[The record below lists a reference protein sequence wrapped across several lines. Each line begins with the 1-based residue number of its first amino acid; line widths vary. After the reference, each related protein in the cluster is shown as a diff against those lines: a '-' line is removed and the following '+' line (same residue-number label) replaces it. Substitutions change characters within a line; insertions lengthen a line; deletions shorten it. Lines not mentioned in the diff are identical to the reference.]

1 MTRTAVVTG
10 AGQGIG
16 AAIALAFAREGDR
29 VVLVARTRANL
40 EAVADAVRDAG
51 GEPVVAPADVGDAR
65 QVGEVATRAG
75 AAGAVALAAGV
86 AGPIAPAWE
95 VEPEDFAATLRTNV
109 TGVFLCARAL
119 LPAMIARGDGSVVV
133 IGSMTGK
140 RPLPHR
146 AAYGA
151 SKAGLIGLVR
161 ALAWDAGEHGV
172 RVNLVSPGPVAG
184 ERLDAVMGPAAREEL
199 RAAAALRRFTTAE
212 EVACVVTFLCSD
224 AASAIT
230 GEDVNVSAGTAM
242 HG

>member
-75 AAGAVALAAGV
+75 AAHAVALAAGV

-109 TGVFLCARAL
+109 TGVFHCARAL
-119 LPAMIARGDGSVVV
+119 LPAM
-133 IGSMTGK
+133 
-140 RPLPHR
+140 
-146 AAYGA
+146 
-151 SKAGLIGLVR
+151 
-161 ALAWDAGEHGV
+161 
-172 RVNLVSPGPVAG
+172 
-184 ERLDAVMGPAAREEL
+184 
-199 RAAAALRRFTTAE
+199 
-212 EVACVVTFLCSD
+212 
-224 AASAIT
+224 
-230 GEDVNVSAGTAM
+230 
-242 HG
+242 

>member
-29 VVLVARTRANL
+29 VVLVARTRASL

-75 AAGAVALAAGV
+75 AAGRVALAAGV

-109 TGVFLCARAL
+109 TGVFHCARAL
-119 LPAMIARGDGSVVV
+119 LPAMVARGDGSMVV

-172 RVNLVSPGPVAG
+172 RVNLVSPGPVTG
-184 ERLDAVMGPAAREEL
+184 ERLDAVLGPAAREQL

-212 EVACVVTFLCSD
+212 EVARVVTFLCSD
-224 AASAIT
+224 AAAAIT